1 MRPATYLKVLA
12 RLEKEVVHWDLP
24 SVSKIARSKRKKR
37 VPFHVLVGTILS
49 LRTRDEVTLPA
60 ARRLLARA
68 PDPEGLAALP
78 EKEIRRLI
86 YPVCFYRNK
95 AKALK
100 ETARKILEDFGGRV
114 PSRMEDL
121 LSLPGVGRKTANLV
135 RILGF
140 QDEEGLCVDTHVH
153 RVTRRLGLLET
164 QSPDDTEQGLRELL
178 PRRVWAGIN
187 DLLVP
192 FGQKICT
199 PLSPWCSRCPVADL
213 CERRGVKRSR

>member
-1 MRPATYLKVLA
+1 MRPATYLKVLS

-24 SVSKIARSKRKKR
+24 SVSKIARSRKEKGA
-37 VPFHVLVGTILS
+37 PFSVLVGTLLS

-60 ARRLLARA
+60 ARRLLAKA
-68 PDPEGLAALP
+68 PDPARLAALP
-78 EKEIRRLI
+78 EKEIQELI

-100 ETARKILEDFGGRV
+100 EAARKILEDFGGRV
-114 PSRMEDL
+114 PRRMEDL

-135 RILGF
+135 LILGF
-140 QDEEGLCVDTHVH
+140 GDDTGLCVDTHVH
-153 RVTRRLGLLET
+153 RVTGRLGLLE
-164 QSPDDTEQGLRELL
+164 SRDPDETEQGLRKLL

-213 CERRGVKRSR
+213 CERKGVERSR